1 MSQTLHLKIGDKLPT
16 CYDGA
21 IPIFYLVWHQKKLS
35 FNNFIPKLNSN
46 TAAAIKIKH
55 IHYSI
60 ILFMISILLSIPS
73 VRTITEYT
81 ASNGG
86 GKKCSRN
93 NSLRQVP

>member
-21 IPIFYLVWHQKKLS
+21 IPIFYLVWHQKMLS

-55 IHYSI
+55 TLFYYSI
-60 ILFMISILLSIPS
+60 YDKHSF
-73 VRTITEYT
+73 VYT
-81 ASNGG
+81 F
-86 GKKCSRN
+86 C
-93 NSLRQVP
+93 

>member
-46 TAAAIKIKH
+46 TAAAIRIK
-55 IHYSI
+55 
-60 ILFMISILLSIPS
+60 
-73 VRTITEYT
+73 
-81 ASNGG
+81 
-86 GKKCSRN
+86 
-93 NSLRQVP
+93 Q